1 MQSLPFTA
9 EDLPHL
15 QALQPPDWSDITP
28 HYEYYLNSPQCSPI
42 KIMEGDTIVG
52 VGAAIRH
59 KDTAWLAHIVTH
71 PEHRKKGVGAFITQ
85 SLVAILSDFETICLV
100 ATPLGQPVYRKLGF
114 VEEMNYVWLAGEPL
128 DIEYDATYI
137 RPLEEK
143 DKAAV
148 HAFDIDTF
156 GEDRITR
163 LNQHW
168 EKAFVWDENGTIE
181 GYYFPTLG
189 EGAIVANNPTVGLNF
204 IKLRLKT
211 NGLTIIPLIN
221 TAVHEF
227 LLGLNYK
234 ETITA
239 KRMRLGKERPWKP
252 EKVYSR
258 VSGQIG

>member
-1 MQSLPFTA
+1 MHSLPFTTA
-9 EDLPHL
+9 DLPYL
-15 QALQPPDWSDITP
+15 SQLQPPDWQDITP

-42 KIMEGDTIVG
+42 KIMEDDTIVG

-59 KDTAWLAHIVTH
+59 ADTAWLAHIITH

-85 SLVAILSDFETICLV
+85 SLVDILNDFETIYLV

-114 VEEMNYVWLAGEPL
+114 VEEMNFVWMKDEPREL
-128 DIEYDATYI
+128 EYDATYI
-137 RPLEEK
+137 RALEEK

-148 HAFDIDTF
+148 LAFDQQVF
-156 GEDRITR
+156 NEDRITR

-168 EKAFVWDENGTIE
+168 EKALVWDENGTIE

-189 EGAIVANNPTVGLNF
+189 EGLIVANNPTVGLNF

-211 NGLTIIPLIN
+211 NEITIIPLAN

-227 LLGLNYK
+227 LTGLGCK

-239 KRMRLGKERPWKP
+239 KRMRLGKERPLQL
-252 EKVYSR
+252 EKVYNR